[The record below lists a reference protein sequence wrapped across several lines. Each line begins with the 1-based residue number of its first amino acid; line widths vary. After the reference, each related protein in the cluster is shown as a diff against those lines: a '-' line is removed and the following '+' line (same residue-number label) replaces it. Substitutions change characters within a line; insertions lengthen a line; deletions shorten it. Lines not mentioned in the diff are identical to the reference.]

1 MRIKVLSGG
10 RKNIELS
17 LSDAELNFQMR
28 RIGIEETVPMCRLV
42 EVSEKD
48 NPLHRFEG
56 QTVNMDEV
64 NFFAKRMESLTE
76 YERKVLS
83 AYAED
88 YGVATMKDLIN
99 LTFSMKGLSLLTD
112 FSDTEETGQVQKET
126 ESTEETKELII
137 ETETENGV
145 ESGKQEIQQTP
156 EKTEDEKP
164 EEPPALTE
172 DADTTKL
179 DTPPEYEEPEG
190 TKPLV
195 DDTPKTGDT
204 KDGMIYIEGFG
215 WVVDN
220 GGGGSGTVADDM
232 YENGNKVGMQGLSF
246 GITIIPPITEEH
258 ISLLCGCRMV
268 PIRSTHTY
276 WTAGR
281 RMECSV

>member
-1 MRIKVLSGG
+1 
-10 RKNIELS
+10 
-17 LSDAELNFQMR
+17 
-28 RIGIEETVPMCRLV
+28 
-42 EVSEKD
+42 
-48 NPLHRFEG
+48 
-56 QTVNMDEV
+56 
-64 NFFAKRMESLTE
+64 
-76 YERKVLS
+76 
-83 AYAED
+83 
-88 YGVATMKDLIN
+88 MKDSTKKRLIIA
-99 LTFSMKGLSLLTD
+99 GLVAVSVLLIFGISRVLYKEPVQELPKESKPTEEVELMV
-112 FSDTEETGQVQKET
+112 DTEETGQVQKET

-220 GGGGSGTVADDM
+220 GGGGSGTGTVADDM
-232 YENGNKVGMQGLSF
+232 YEIGNKVGIMD
-246 GITIIPPITEEH
+246 
-258 ISLLCGCRMV
+258 
-268 PIRSTHTY
+268 
-276 WTAGR
+276 
-281 RMECSV
+281 